1 MDDQKKPGTVS
12 GSGVPGADA
21 YFVTNSL
28 FTTALNERMVYMDN
42 SSTTVFLHTMYPSL
56 STRETAATGL
66 TTISVP
72 YIQGNDNFKDPQ
84 SATAIGSRLYIS
96 ALVAR
101 MPLLA
106 IAVADSQLFRSNR
119 DNPNATAKQYAETS
133 LEVQWRKVGATIGAI
148 VVGQLLSIMVV
159 LLYCRSV
166 FIRDNSYLSTAKLLN
181 TIMTKVEGGSLE
193 TGKQLAR
200 YLDDSQLK
208 VKYGSKTIGER
219 RVVDISHDVEQ
230 SFPSDQVYEG
240 IPSA

>member
-1 MDDQKKPGTVS
+1 
-12 GSGVPGADA
+12 
-21 YFVTNSL
+21 
-28 FTTALNERMVYMDN
+28 MVYMDN
-42 SSTTVFLHTMYPSL
+42 SSTTAFLHTMYPSF

-72 YIQGNDNFKDPQ
+72 YVQGNDNFKDPQ

-119 DNPNATAKQYAETS
+119 DSPNATAKQYAKTS

-230 SFPSDQVYEG
+230 SFPPDQVYEG